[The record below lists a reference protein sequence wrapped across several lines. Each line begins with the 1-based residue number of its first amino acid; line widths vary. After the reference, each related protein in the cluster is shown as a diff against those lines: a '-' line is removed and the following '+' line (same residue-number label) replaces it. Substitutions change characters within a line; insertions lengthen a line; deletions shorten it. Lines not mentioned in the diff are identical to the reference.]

1 MSLNIFDISGK
12 ISHKASKLR
21 QSKILGYTYIDIFH
35 MGGNNSKDL
44 ISHCY
49 VNLFRRELRKMEN
62 FLREMVV
69 EEYFANKIELRLK
82 EL

>member
-49 VNLFRRELRKMEN
+49 VNLFRRELRKMEKI
-62 FLREMVV
+62 LREMFIQN
-69 EEYFANKIELRLK
+69 YFANQRVLRLK
-82 EL
+82 EF

>member
-1 MSLNIFDISGK
+1 MTLNIFDISGE

-35 MGGNNSKDL
+35 MGGNNDKDL

-49 VNLFRRELRKMEN
+49 VNLFRRELRKMEKI
-62 FLREMVV
+62 LREMFIQN
-69 EEYFANKIELRLK
+69 YFANQRVLRLQ
-82 EL
+82 EF